1 MNLQQILTKHPN
13 SNKIDCF
20 DLVKGDIPDPSLLT
34 EEQVI
39 VQTKYISIDATNKVW
54 ISGVKTYM
62 EPIKIGEVM
71 KGLAVGE
78 VVYSK
83 SQTLK
88 LGDLVLGLL
97 TWQLY
102 GVFHSSQLKKVPKE
116 YPHHQHFVGL
126 LGISGLTAYIG
137 LKEVGEVKEGD
148 TLVVSAAAG
157 AVGELVV
164 QFGKLMGAK
173 VVGLAGS
180 EEKCKYVE
188 QLGAEYCINYKKED
202 IFEALKKHC
211 SKGVDVYF
219 DNVGG
224 EILETVINFMNIKGR
239 IALCGAI
246 SEYGDVTSKNKYGIK
261 NLSSLI
267 GKRIKMQ
274 GFIVLDYAAKFDEIG
289 KIILGYLQT
298 GKITFKE
305 DITDGLENAP
315 KALEKLLNGENNGK
329 TIIRIVGEKANL
341 YDK

>member
-20 DLVKGDIPDPSLLT
+20 ELVKAELPDPALLT
-34 EEQVI
+34 DEQVI
-39 VQTKYISIDATNKVW
+39 VQTKFISIDATNKVW
-54 ISGVKTYM
+54 ISGIKSYM

-78 VVYSK
+78 VVFSK
-83 SQTLK
+83 SQSLK
-88 LGDLVLGLL
+88 VGDLVLGLL
-97 TWQLY
+97 TWQHY
-102 GVFHSSQLKKVPKE
+102 GVFHSTQVKKVPKE

-126 LGISGLTAYIG
+126 LGISGFTAFIG
-137 LKEVGEVKEGD
+137 LREIGELKEGD
-148 TLVVSAAAG
+148 TLVVSTAAG

-164 QFGKLMGAK
+164 QFGKLMGAT

-180 EEKCKYVE
+180 EEKCKRVQ

-202 IFEALKKHC
+202 VLESLKTHC
-211 SKGVDVYF
+211 PKGVDVYF

-224 EILETVINFMNIKGR
+224 EILESVISLMNVRGR

-246 SEYGDVTSKNKYGIK
+246 SEYADVTSKNKYGVK
-261 NLSSLI
+261 NLSTLI

-274 GFIVLDYAAKFDEIG
+274 GFIMSDHAAKFEEIG
-289 KIILGYLQT
+289 KIIMGYLQT
-298 GKITFKE
+298 GKVTFQE

-315 KALEKLLNGENNGK
+315 RVLEKLLNGENNGK
-329 TIIRIVGEKANL
+329 SIIRIAGEKVNP
-341 YDK
+341 YQK